1 MSGLIVVYWA
11 MRLSTFSYVY
21 WSISFSMR
29 HLLKSLPSFFFF
41 GRVVFF
47 LVVWRNSLCVLER
60 SQEVHCQIYVL
71 QIPSSTSH
79 FTLLMKFVPFRREGH
94 KFKINL
100 HLFLSLVV
108 FLCVLSTL
116 RSYRYL
122 RNLIVLPFAF
132 GRYFFFFFFLV
143 DTFAVDFWCGMR

>member
-1 MSGLIVVYWA
+1 MFIGLFPFP
-11 MRLSTFSYVY
+11 RGTHLSLFPV
-21 WSISFSMR
+21 FF
-29 HLLKSLPSFFFF
+29 FFFF

-47 LVVWRNSLCVLER
+47 LLVWRNSLCVLER

-71 QIPSSTSH
+71 QISSSTSH

-116 RSYRYL
+116 RSSRYL

-132 GRYFFFFFFLV
+132 GRYFCSWFLV
-143 DTFAVDFWCGMR
+143 WHEVRFYFHMTLS